1 VKLQNDLSQLVGW
14 SERWQLGFNKKK
26 CKLFHLGNSN
36 RKYTYEMNDT
46 TINITHAEKDIG
58 VTLDEDLKFKKHV
71 ANAGNYRFI
80 TFIILPEL
88 ATI

>member
-1 VKLQNDLSQLVGW
+1 
-14 SERWQLGFNKKK
+14 
-26 CKLFHLGNSN
+26 
-36 RKYTYEMNDT
+36 MNDT